1 MYRKIV
7 CVMSLIGFTT
17 AVVIDHTHGFN
28 KEAYRT
34 GGDNNWQTIKVYHPP
49 TPQMF
54 QKYDTYAYPK
64 YEFEYA
70 VSDKNTGDQK
80 HHHEERDGH
89 RVRGEYSLVEAD
101 GSLREVH
108 YNADDFTGFNA
119 VVSKSFLN
127 HGNQAYSVHGHTR
140 HFAPI
145 GNGIKINHF
154 FPNANHKIQEASQQ
168 ESEIKDIKPVQE
180 STIEPN
186 ADENEVKNMSHEDK
200 MIRLEPV
207 KEEEI
212 TTTESPIVKMET
224 VEGPYF
230 KVVPTLSINHEDIEK
245 RADSIVVLPA
255 TEKSP
260 YSVDDHKPES
270 VSNSQEH
277 IHDSDVASSYYH
289 SNVYYVGF

>member
-1 MYRKIV
+1 MYRKIL
-7 CVMSLIGFTT
+7 CVISLFGFAT
-17 AVVIDHTHGFN
+17 AVVIDHTQGLI
-28 KEAYRT
+28 KEAYRNA
-34 GGDNNWQTIKVYHPP
+34 GDNNWQTIKAYHRPSP
-49 TPQMF
+49 LMF

-89 RVRGEYSLVEAD
+89 RVRGQYSLVEAD

-108 YNADDFTGFNA
+108 YNADDFSGFNA

-127 HGNQAYSVHGHTR
+127 HGNQAYSVHGYTR
-140 HFAPI
+140 HFSPI

-154 FPNANHKIQEASQQ
+154 FPNPNHKFQDASTQ
-168 ESEIKDIKPVQE
+168 ESEIKGTKPVQE
-180 STIEPN
+180 STQEPN
-186 ADENEVKNMSHEDK
+186 VHENEVQSISNEDK
-200 MIRLEPV
+200 IIHLEPV

-212 TTTESPIVKMET
+212 TTTESPIVKMEA

-230 KVVPTLSINHEDIEK
+230 KVVPTISINHEEIEK
-245 RADSIVVLPA
+245 PAENIVALPV

-260 YSVDDHKPES
+260 ESVEEHKPETVTS
-270 VSNSQEH
+270 AQEH

-289 SNVYYVGF
+289 SKVYYVGF